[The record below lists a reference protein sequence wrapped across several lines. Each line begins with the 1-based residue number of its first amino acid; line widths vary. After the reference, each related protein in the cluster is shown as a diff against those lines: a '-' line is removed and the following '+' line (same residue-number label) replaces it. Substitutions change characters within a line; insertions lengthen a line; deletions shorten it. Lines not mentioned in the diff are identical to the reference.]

1 MLKENSK
8 RPYKLAYFVTHP
20 IPYQAPLLRKI
31 AKKDSIDF
39 KTFFISDHTVR
50 PYFDTDFNQTT
61 KWDTSLLEG
70 YDYVILK
77 KIFKSNRLGFF
88 IPFVYGISKAL
99 REENWDAVWIH
110 GYNHFSLIIALFLA
124 PLYKIPVFFRAES
137 TLLATKSNFIKDIFI
152 RLLIKLSSR
161 LLYIGNSNKDYY
173 LKYGATESQLFFT
186 PYAVDNEIYRF
197 TNQEKEEISE
207 RLIKEINIDEET
219 IIILFVGKLID
230 RKNPLLLLEAFY
242 EVIRQQPQN
251 KFVLLYVGT
260 GPVLEQLENKIKHY
274 NLDSIVK
281 IVGFKNEREL
291 RDYYAIA
298 DLLVIPSKEETFGLV
313 VNEAMSAGTAII
325 ASNVVGSSRDLVING
340 INGNGFIFE
349 SENLESLTSM
359 LKKALSN
366 KAALLNMAKKSEE
379 MIKVWDYEKDIEG
392 IISALDSNDK
402 K

>member
-298 DLLVIPSKEETFGLV
+298 NLLVLPSKEETFGLV

>member
-31 AKKDSIDF
+31 ANKDSIDF

-77 KIFKSNRLGFF
+77 KIFKTNRLGFF

-152 RLLIKLSSR
+152 RLLIKLSSG

-207 RLIKEINIDEET
+207 RLIKEINIDEEA

-340 INGNGFIFE
+340 NGFIFE
-349 SENLESLTSM
+349 SENLESLTSV